1 MQSYIEQK
9 LLIYVT
15 KGEPAEVDLQ
25 MSGAKHIKKN
35 SVRVDIIDIHGKV
48 LIPNIKPTSNDESG
62 LRYSLTFNPPSE
74 QFKMMVKGRTTK
86 NEIFQRVSQHTKKMK
101 QLVLKEI
108 YNSGRYTIKRGG
120 SMFIM
125 LYLFNGMD
133 TTQAFRISFMDTLG
147 YKVRKNTVTCR

>member
-35 SVRVDIIDIHGKV
+35 SVCVDIIDIHGKV

-86 NEIFQRVSQHTKKMK
+86 NEIFQSLTAYQKN
-101 QLVLKEI
+101 E
-108 YNSGRYTIKRGG
+108 TIGPQG
-120 SMFIM
+120 N
-125 LYLFNGMD
+125 L
-133 TTQAFRISFMDTLG
+133 
-147 YKVRKNTVTCR
+147 